1 MSTQAI
7 RTIITTQIDFPIMNA
22 KNKLREEGKKKVDKL
37 KSKLPTI
44 EELKEQFLS
53 DNCELGA
60 QEKLQKQFDN
70 FKEKINAIMGA
81 IDAAIQLLD
90 SLKEKL
96 NRIINEIIPKI
107 KSILDTL
114 EPIIT
119 ALNLILKI
127 IPRIA
132 LGVPTAVPGVSAG
145 VILTL
150 ENTLKTAKAL
160 AGEFLALIAS
170 VRLMFNIYE
179 KKIRKITDPLN
190 QAVNAL
196 TKFSEFVKQ
205 RLGVLDML
213 LLMYLNKCNV
223 GNQDTVDPSTGNVN
237 VNLLNPDLNTLTE
250 LYGDLIGGVSDNKAI
265 ERIKSIKF
273 GFQTSYKV
281 INI

>member
-44 EELKEQFLS
+44 EELKEQFIS

-70 FKEKINAIMGA
+70 FKEKIDTIMKA
-81 IDAAIQLLD
+81 IDAAIKLLD

-96 NRIINEIIPKI
+96 NKIINEIIPKI

-114 EPIIT
+114 EPIVT
-119 ALNLILKI
+119 ALNLILKV

-132 LGVPTAVPGVSAG
+132 LGIPTSVPGVSAG
-145 VILTL
+145 IILTL

-170 VRLMFNIYE
+170 VRLMFSIYE
-179 KKIRKITDPLN
+179 RKIRKITDPLN
-190 QAVNAL
+190 QAVTSL

-213 LLMYLNKCNV
+213 LLMYLSKCNV
-223 GNQDTVDPSTGNVN
+223 GNQDPIDPSTGNVN
-237 VNLLNPDLNTLTE
+237 TNLLNPDLNTLTE

-265 ERIKSIKF
+265 ERIKNIKF

-281 INI
+281 INT